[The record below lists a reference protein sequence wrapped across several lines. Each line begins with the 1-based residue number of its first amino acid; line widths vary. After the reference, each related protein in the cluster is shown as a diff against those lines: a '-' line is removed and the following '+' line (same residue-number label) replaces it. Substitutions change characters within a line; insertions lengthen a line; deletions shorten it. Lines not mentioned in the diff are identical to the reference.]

1 MIKEDGKIIEVLNE
15 FLNGFTWKDTRQMP
29 AVVCYLHII
38 LLDFKVRIAEGLSQ
52 PWRFKINSFPSQMV
66 LILDTQPTPALPF
79 SIIKDNMEEK
89 DYASLSCCG
98 NYWKYCGV
106 SLRLEGG
113 FWKWATHLGGVLNP
127 WNCTTSQSK

>member
-38 LLDFKVRIAEGLSQ
+38 LLDFKVSIAESLSQ

-66 LILDTQPTPALPF
+66 LILGTQLRPELPF
-79 SIIKDNMEEK
+79 SVIKDNMEEK
-89 DYASLSCCG
+89 DLSQ
-98 NYWKYCGV
+98 
-106 SLRLEGG
+106 
-113 FWKWATHLGGVLNP
+113 T
-127 WNCTTSQSK
+127 